1 MKLEG
6 SGLSQ
11 RIVDIAELEPF
22 MPEEGDMVKL
32 LVPGEV
38 EEPGQVNTYLWVD
51 TVIQGPASCKN
62 IVAGEVIIYFDIYP
76 SPNLKIFPLGG
87 NNKYKTFLFDSTV
100 SKSKKTCYNNNILS
114 LKLIKLI
121 NIRFKGTVVLI
132 LHDLYL
138 KRPITHFRILP
149 LNLIM

>member
-11 RIVDIAELEPF
+11 RIVDVAELEPF

-51 TVIQGPASCKN
+51 H
-62 IVAGEVIIYFDIYP
+62 
-76 SPNLKIFPLGG
+76 
-87 NNKYKTFLFDSTV
+87 LFFYLSL
-100 SKSKKTCYNNNILS
+100 SKSQKIS
-114 LKLIKLI
+114 
-121 NIRFKGTVVLI
+121 
-132 LHDLYL
+132 
-138 KRPITHFRILP
+138 PP
-149 LNLIM
+149 

>member
-38 EEPGQVNTYLWVD
+38 EEPGQVNTYLRVD
-51 TVIQGPASCKN
+51 TSIYIDSFSAKVLHHARIKRRVSSSFILIPLQIQKN
-62 IVAGEVIIYFDIYP
+62 
-76 SPNLKIFPLGG
+76 
-87 NNKYKTFLFDSTV
+87 
-100 SKSKKTCYNNNILS
+100 
-114 LKLIKLI
+114 
-121 NIRFKGTVVLI
+121 
-132 LHDLYL
+132 
-138 KRPITHFRILP
+138 
-149 LNLIM
+149 